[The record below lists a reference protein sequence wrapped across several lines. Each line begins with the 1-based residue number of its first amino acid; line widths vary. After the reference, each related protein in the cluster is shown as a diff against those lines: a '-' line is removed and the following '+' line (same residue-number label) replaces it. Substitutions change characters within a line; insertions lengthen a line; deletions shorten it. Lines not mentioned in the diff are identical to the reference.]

1 MGVFER
7 DTGKFSAGYRR
18 PQASPMA
25 LTSRTTPCS
34 MLGGHESFAELMKK
48 SKEVGM
54 KVITDCTCRVSSSR
68 HSKVYDSYILSY
80 IDESGRKYP
89 LYGC

>member
-34 MLGGHESFAELMKK
+34 MLGGHDSF
-48 SKEVGM
+48 V
-54 KVITDCTCRVSSSR
+54 
-68 HSKVYDSYILSY
+68 
-80 IDESGRKYP
+80 
-89 LYGC
+89 